1 MEENAPL
8 LILPFFL
15 GVDVIFVLRLLYNQ
29 KLNTKQLLLCYNNP
43 CYKIFRVLR
52 ESLNFFKKRR

>member
-8 LILPFFL
+8 LIVPFFL

-29 KLNTKQLLLCYNNP
+29 KLNTKQLLLCHNNP
-43 CYKIFRVLR
+43 SYKIFRVLR
-52 ESLNFFKKRR
+52 ESLNEL

>member
-15 GVDVIFVLRLLYNQ
+15 GVDVIFVLRLSYNQ

-43 CYKIFRVLR
+43 CYKIFRALR
-52 ESLNFFKKRR
+52 ESLKDL